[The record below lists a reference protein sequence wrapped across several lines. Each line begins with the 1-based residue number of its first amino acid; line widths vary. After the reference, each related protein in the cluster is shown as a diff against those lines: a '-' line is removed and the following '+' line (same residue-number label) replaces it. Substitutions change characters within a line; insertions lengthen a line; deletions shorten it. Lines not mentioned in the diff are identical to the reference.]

1 MTIYGTALLAI
12 CLLVGQFLGSLLG
25 LVLGVGT
32 NVGGVGIAMLLL
44 IVVTSKLESAG
55 RLPGAVQGGI
65 LFWSAVYIP
74 VVVAMAASLDVRGAL
89 SRGSVAIVAGVAA
102 TVAGFA
108 LVPLLCRL
116 AGGSE
121 PRDSEAVA
129 P

>member
-25 LVLGVGT
+25 LLLGVGT

-44 IVVTSKLESAG
+44 IVATSKLESAG
-55 RLPGAVQGGI
+55 RLSVAVQGGI

-102 TVAGFA
+102 TAAGFG

-121 PRDSEAVA
+121 PRDSKAVA